1 MNFIRIYIISGL
13 FLIQILLSVNLLY
26 SQEYVLEFKNNEEV
40 SKKVKKFNN
49 YGQLILSIDDSLSV
63 IKKQG
68 YFNAKVD
75 SLVKLDSLNF
85 KVSIIKNQKVKY
97 VDILNKDELDKN
109 ILNILNNY
117 SLENGLVKFEKI
129 ESFAKEIS
137 EILSELGFPFAKIG
151 FKNFESVDPLII
163 MLEIEINYGTKRNI
177 DKVIVKG
184 YENFPK
190 NFIKNIFKPGKN
202 SSLDVD
208 KALILADKIDKT
220 KFARNIKNP
229 EILFTQDSTALYL
242 YVQKIKRN
250 SFDGFINFDTDENS
264 GKINVEGYAKINI
277 NNTFNIGE
285 NINFDFK
292 SLKNQDRELN
302 SNIYLPYFFGSALN
316 LNYGLN
322 LTQKDSTYTSNENI
336 IDVDMNFR
344 NLKTGLGFQIKN
356 STVDTEALNVED
368 FKSRSINI
376 FSDFTINDDEDRL
389 IPDLFR
395 IYFRLGTGL
404 KDQSLEKTNFNKF
417 SIELYKKFN
426 FSSKLKFQTKIIR
439 EEINS
444 KNLVNNELL
453 RFGGSNSI
461 RGFDD
466 NSIFTDS
473 YSLLNTSLNFYLN
486 DTIYIYTIFDVANYS
501 NNILNIEQYI
511 YSGGFGFSSKT
522 QNGIVSVSY
531 SKGNNWGNRF
541 NLKNAR
547 INVIFAAFFWL
558 PTDKILKKP

>member
-1 MNFIRIYIISGL
+1 MNFIRIYIKSGL

-26 SQEYVLEFKNNEEV
+26 SQEYVLEFISNEEV

-49 YGQLILSIDDSLSV
+49 YSELILSIDDSLSS

-68 YFNAKVD
+68 YFGAKVD
-75 SLVKLDSLNF
+75 SFLKLDSLNYQ
-85 KVSIIKNQKVKY
+85 VIISKNQKVKY
-97 VDILNKDELDKN
+97 VDILNKDELDENTLK
-109 ILNILNNY
+109 ILNNY

-129 ESFAKEIS
+129 DSVAKEIS
-137 EILSELGFPFAKIG
+137 EILSELGYPFSEIS
-151 FKNFESVDPLII
+151 FKNLESINPLVVS
-163 MLEIEINYGTKRNI
+163 LEIDINYGTKRNI
-177 DKVIVKG
+177 DKVVVQG

-190 NFIKNIFKPGKN
+190 NFINNIFKPGKN
-202 SSLDVD
+202 KSLDVD
-208 KALILADKIDKT
+208 KALAQSNLIDKSR
-220 KFARNIKNP
+220 FARNKRNP
-229 EILFTQDSTALYL
+229 EILFTKDSTALYL
-242 YVQKIKRN
+242 YIEKIRRN
-250 SFDGFINFDTDENS
+250 SFDGFISFNSDENS
-264 GKINVEGYAKINI
+264 GKINVEGYAKISL
-277 NNTFNIGE
+277 NNTFNLGE

-292 SLKNQDRELN
+292 SQKNRDRALN
-302 SNIYLPYFFGSALN
+302 SNIYLPYILGSALN

-322 LTQKDSTYTSNENI
+322 LTQRDSTFTSNENI

-344 NLKTGLGFQIKN
+344 NLRAGLGFQINN
-356 STVDTEALNVED
+356 STVDTEAQNVED

-376 FSDFTINDDEDRL
+376 FSDYTLVDDEDIL
-389 IPDLFR
+389 IPDLFK
-395 IYFRLGTGL
+395 ISFRFGTGL
-404 KDQSLEKTNFNKF
+404 KEQSLEKTNFNKF

-426 FSSKLKFQTKIIR
+426 FSSKLKFQTKIFR

-466 NSIFTDS
+466 NSIFTDG
-473 YSLLNTSLNFYLN
+473 YTLLNSSLNFYIN

-501 NNILNIEQYI
+501 NDILNIEQDI
-511 YSGGFGFSSKT
+511 YSGGFGFSSITK
-522 QNGIVSVSY
+522 NGIVSISY

-541 NLKNAR
+541 NLKNAK

>member
-1 MNFIRIYIISGL
+1 MNFIRIYIKSGL

-26 SQEYVLEFKNNEEV
+26 SQEYVLEFISNEEV

-49 YGQLILSIDDSLSV
+49 YSELILSIDDSLSS

-68 YFNAKVD
+68 YFGAKVD
-75 SLVKLDSLNF
+75 SFLKLDSLNYQ
-85 KVSIIKNQKVKY
+85 VIINKNQKVKY
-97 VDILNKDELDKN
+97 VDISNKDELDENTLK
-109 ILNILNNY
+109 ILNNY

-129 ESFAKEIS
+129 DSVAKEIS
-137 EILSELGFPFAKIG
+137 EILSELGYPFSEIS
-151 FKNFESVDPLII
+151 FKNLESINPLVIS
-163 MLEIEINYGTKRNI
+163 LEIDINYGTKRNI
-177 DKVIVKG
+177 DKVVVQG

-190 NFIKNIFKPGKN
+190 NFINNIFKPGKN
-202 SSLDVD
+202 KSLDVD
-208 KALILADKIDKT
+208 KALAQSNLIDKSR
-220 KFARNIKNP
+220 FARNKRNP
-229 EILFTQDSTALYL
+229 EILFTKDSTALYL
-242 YVQKIKRN
+242 YIEKIRRN
-250 SFDGFINFDTDENS
+250 SFDGFISFNSDENS
-264 GKINVEGYAKINI
+264 GKINVEGYAKISL
-277 NNTFNIGE
+277 NNTFNLGE

-292 SLKNQDRELN
+292 SQKNRDRALN
-302 SNIYLPYFFGSALN
+302 SNIYLPYILGSALN

-322 LTQKDSTYTSNENI
+322 LTQRDSTFTSNENI

-344 NLKTGLGFQIKN
+344 NLRAGLGFQINN
-356 STVDTEALNVED
+356 STVDTEAQNVED

-376 FSDFTINDDEDRL
+376 FSDYTLVDDEDLL
-389 IPDLFR
+389 IPDLFK
-395 IYFRLGTGL
+395 ISFRFGTGL
-404 KDQSLEKTNFNKF
+404 KEQSFEKTNFNKF

-426 FSSKLKFQTKIIR
+426 FSSKLKFQTKIFR

-466 NSIFTDS
+466 NSIFTDG
-473 YSLLNTSLNFYLN
+473 YTLLNSSLNFYIN

-501 NNILNIEQYI
+501 NDILNIEQDI
-511 YSGGFGFSSKT
+511 YSGGFGFSSITK
-522 QNGIVSVSY
+522 NGIVSISY

-541 NLKNAR
+541 NLKNAK